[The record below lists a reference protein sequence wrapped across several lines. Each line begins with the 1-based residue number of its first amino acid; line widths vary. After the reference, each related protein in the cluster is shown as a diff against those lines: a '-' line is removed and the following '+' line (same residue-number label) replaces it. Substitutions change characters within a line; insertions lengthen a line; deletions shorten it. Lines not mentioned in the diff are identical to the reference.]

1 MTLRQTAVGDWRLSD
16 EDFLASFAPP
26 TDGDRVDPLAAL
38 NPLQGEGRL
47 RFDAASHTY
56 YHDGRPVPRSVTAL
70 LKSYSTGFDAQ
81 RAAEGLLASPTW
93 PWRRAAYDEQLGEPA
108 TVDSVVALWT
118 RNGEVQR
125 ARGQL
130 LHYQADQ
137 MCQGR
142 AIEEPW
148 SPELQQARG
157 VLAAV
162 ASLGLRPFRSE
173 VSIYHAGLRVAGQPD
188 LLLTDEAGTLS
199 VLDWKR
205 IRALNFDC
213 RFRSL
218 RAPLEHLPDCNFWL
232 YSLQVNLYAYILR
245 AEYGAAVGPG
255 YLGVVHPELPRG
267 RCVEVPDLRDEIAAI
282 VEAEVGAGRG
292 RQAERDDVSDD
303 AVL

>member
-1 MTLRQTAVGDWRLSD
+1 MTLRQTVVGDWRLPD
-16 EDFLASFAPP
+16 EDFLASFALPS
-26 TDGDRVDPLAAL
+26 DGDRVDPLAAL

-47 RFDAASHTY
+47 RFDAAAHIY

-70 LKSYSTGFDAQ
+70 LKSYSTDFDAQ
-81 RAAEGLLASPTW
+81 RAAESLLASPAW
-93 PWRRAAYDEQLGEPA
+93 PWRRAAYEQRGEPA

-130 LHYQADQ
+130 LHFQADQ
-137 MCQGR
+137 LCQGR

-205 IRALNFDC
+205 IRALNLDC

-218 RAPLEHLPDCNFWL
+218 RAPLEHLPDCNFWH
-232 YSLQVNLYAYILR
+232 YSLQVNFYAYILR
-245 AEYGAAVGPG
+245 VEYGASVGPSF
-255 YLGVVHPELPRG
+255 LGVVHPELPRG

-282 VEAEVGAGRG
+282 VEAEVGAGG
-292 RQAERDDVSDD
+292 GQQAERDVVSDD
-303 AVL
+303 AEL